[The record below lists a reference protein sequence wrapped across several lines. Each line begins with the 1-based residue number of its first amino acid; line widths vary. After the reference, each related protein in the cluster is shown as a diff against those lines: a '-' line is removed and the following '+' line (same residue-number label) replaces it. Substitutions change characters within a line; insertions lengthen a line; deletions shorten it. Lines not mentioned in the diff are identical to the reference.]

1 MICTVENDDACPG
14 TLSSV
19 TWSSEMDVIYFI
31 LVHGW
36 AASAGI
42 YELSISSEL
51 PAPADDQDND
61 GVLDEE
67 DNCAK
72 APNPDQADRNDNGI
86 GDACD
91 FSDNDLPCGAIELDL
106 TVGEITIDGQTTDA
120 STDPENDACFNS
132 SAPGVW
138 FRIAGTGGEMFA
150 ETCGGT
156 TDYDTA
162 LSVFTGDC
170 DELTCL
176 GANDDAC
183 GLQSAGAWASERGT
197 DYLSLIHI

>member
-1 MICTVENDDACPG
+1 MVAVVDGDTTFGTPDAANAACGASDAPGVWYMVFGTGESITAATCSGSFYDTRLSVFDGGLEGDCENMICTVENDDACPG

-72 APNPDQADRNDNGI
+72 APNPD
-86 GDACD
+86 
-91 FSDNDLPCGAIELDL
+91 
-106 TVGEITIDGQTTDA
+106 
-120 STDPENDACFNS
+120 
-132 SAPGVW
+132 
-138 FRIAGTGGEMFA
+138 
-150 ETCGGT
+150 
-156 TDYDTA
+156 
-162 LSVFTGDC
+162 
-170 DELTCL
+170 
-176 GANDDAC
+176 
-183 GLQSAGAWASERGT
+183 
-197 DYLSLIHI
+197 LSLINI